1 MSLLTLL
8 GDHPDSMRV
17 LEASRETKVIREAD
31 VAVVGGGPGGVAA
44 AISAARNGAVT
55 VLIERYGHLG
65 GMATGGLVNAIPSL
79 TTIEGE
85 QLIAGIVQ
93 ETIDRVSKRGCTH
106 TLDRQYW
113 GTSHKQLVDLYL
125 ETGYSIFFLRKHPDG
140 GLRLIYS
147 ALVEPEILKHE
158 FNEMCLEAGADVF
171 LHSWAAE
178 PVMDGNAVKGVVFE
192 SKSGRLAVLAKVV
205 IDATGDGDI
214 FCRAGA
220 RYDGR
225 VDPAYRHSNLALSCW
240 IAGVDTEKRHNF
252 RKNHAAEYAA
262 LMRGMRENPDE
273 EPAGF
278 LPGMAEVLAE
288 NGLSPDVYFRD
299 ILPCHEGILI
309 AQPHVHAADQADVE
323 EMTRISME
331 LQKKHVDDWEYLRA
345 NVPGFERS
353 YIAQT
358 AAQLGTTG
366 GRRVVGEHVLSMED
380 LFADTLFD
388 DTVAVFPNI
397 ETGSTTVEHPQLCV
411 PYRALVPKG
420 IEGLLVAC
428 RGFSSTDEVNEFW
441 NLIPH
446 CMCIGQAAGAAAAMS
461 ASAGVGVRDVDPKAL
476 RANLLAQGAVLP

>member
-1 MSLLTLL
+1 MK
-8 GDHPDSMRV
+8 V
-17 LEASRETKVIREAD
+17 KIAEASRETKVIREAD
-31 VAVVGGGPGGVAA
+31 VVVVGGGPGGIAA
-44 AISAARNGAVT
+44 AISAARNGAKT
-55 VLIERYGHLG
+55 VLLERYGHLG
-65 GMATGGLVNAIPSL
+65 GMATGGLVNAIPNL

-85 QLIAGIVQ
+85 PLIAGIVQ
-93 ETIDRVSKRGCTH
+93 ETIDRVSKRRCVH
-106 TLDRQYW
+106 ALDRQYW
-113 GTSHKQLVDLYL
+113 GTSHKPLVDLYL

-140 GLRLIYS
+140 ELRLIYS
-147 ALVEPEILKHE
+147 VLVDPEILKHE
-158 FNEMCLEAGADVF
+158 FNEMCLEAGVDVF

-178 PVMDGNAVKGVVFE
+178 PIMDGNAAKGVVFE

-205 IDATGDGDI
+205 IDSTGDGDI
-214 FCRAGA
+214 FRRAGA

-225 VDPAYRHSNLALSCW
+225 IDPAYRHSNLALSCW
-240 IAGVDTEKRHNF
+240 IAGVDTEKRHDF
-252 RKNHAAEYAA
+252 RQNHAAEYAA
-262 LMRGMRENPDE
+262 LMRGMRRDQEG

-288 NGLSPDVYFRD
+288 SGLSPDVYFRD
-299 ILPCHEGILI
+299 ILPDHEGVFIV
-309 AQPHVHAADQADVE
+309 QPHVHADDQADVE
-323 EMTRISME
+323 ETTRISME
-331 LQKKHVDDWEYLRA
+331 LQKMHVDDWEYLRA
-345 NVPGFERS
+345 NVPGFEHS

-380 LFADTLFD
+380 LFADTVFD
-388 DTVAVFPNI
+388 DTIAVFPNI
-397 ETGSTTVEHPQLCV
+397 ETGATTVDHPRLCI

-461 ASAGVGVRDVDPKAL
+461 AAAGSGVRDVDFKAL
-476 RANLLAQGAVLP
+476 RANLIAQGAILP